1 MGARKSIEMMRLIPI
16 FIFIFLV
23 GCSPIKRHSRLVD
36 KYPFVHQ
43 TDTIKIV
50 DTFRIEIPKV
60 QTDTMFLFEQLRDTI
75 FINKERLKIRV
86 HSIHDSIYIH
96 GECDTIFK
104 EKIIERKIP
113 IKYFEKFNDWESIIK
128 WMIVFLIVLIL
139 FIFFRKLLK

>member
-1 MGARKSIEMMRLIPI
+1 
-16 FIFIFLV
+16 
-23 GCSPIKRHSRLVD
+23 LVD

-43 TDTIKIV
+43 TDTIKII

-60 QTDTMFLFEQLRDTI
+60 QTDTMVLFEQLRDTI

-86 HSIHDSIYIH
+86 HSVHDSIYIN

-104 EKIIERKIP
+104 EKTIERKIP
-113 IKYFEKFNDWESIIK
+113 IKYYEKINDWKSTIK

-139 FIFFRKLLK
+139 FIFFKKLLK

>member
-1 MGARKSIEMMRLIPI
+1 MKFLIPT
-16 FIFIFLV
+16 FIILILC

-60 QTDTMFLFEQLRDTI
+60 ETDTMVLFEQLRDTI

-86 HSIHDSIYIH
+86 HSVHDSIYIH

-113 IKYFEKFNDWESIIK
+113 VKYYEKSCDWVRIIK
-128 WMIVFLIVLIL
+128 WMIAFVVVLVVFW
-139 FIFFRKLLK
+139 FFKKIFE